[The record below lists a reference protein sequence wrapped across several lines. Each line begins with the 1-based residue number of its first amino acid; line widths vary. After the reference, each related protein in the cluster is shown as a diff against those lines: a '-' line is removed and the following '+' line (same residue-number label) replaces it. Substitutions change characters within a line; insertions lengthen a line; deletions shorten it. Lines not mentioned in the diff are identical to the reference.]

1 MTGIHFIFAD
11 RDMFARFAGIGI
23 GHKPQYD
30 IPTIIEY
37 FDEDAV
43 EDESDDMFH
52 AGKKPDGTNPDVDLD
67 GDSDA
72 DSGSTSDDDD
82 NNRELDDSD
91 GSGYE
96 SGFEF

>member
-1 MTGIHFIFAD
+1 
-11 RDMFARFAGIGI
+11 MFSRFAGIGI

-30 IPTIIEY
+30 IPTTVEF

-43 EDESDDMFH
+43 EDESDMFH
-52 AGKKPDGTNPDVDLD
+52 AGEKPDGTNPDVGLD
-67 GDSDA
+67 GDSNT

-82 NNRELDDSD
+82 NNCELDDSD
-91 GSGYE
+91 GSGNE

>member
-1 MTGIHFIFAD
+1 
-11 RDMFARFAGIGI
+11 MFTRFAGIGI

-30 IPTIIEY
+30 IPTTVEC

-43 EDESDDMFH
+43 KDESDDMFH
-52 AGKKPDGTNPDVDLD
+52 ETNGTNPDVDLD

-72 DSGSTSDDDD
+72 DSRSTSDDDD
-82 NNRELDDSD
+82 NDRELDDSD
-91 GSGYE
+91 ESGNE

>member
-1 MTGIHFIFAD
+1 
-11 RDMFARFAGIGI
+11 MFTRFAGIGI

-30 IPTIIEY
+30 IPTMVEC

-52 AGKKPDGTNPDVDLD
+52 EPNGTNPDVDLD

-72 DSGSTSDDDD
+72 DSGSTSDNDD
-82 NNRELDDSD
+82 NDRELDDSD
-91 GSGYE
+91 GSGNK